1 MKNLTHSLCILTGA
15 LALAAGACS
24 SSSGGS
30 TTGTGGTGGGGS
42 STHPGEQLI
51 NIAPTGFAMDMPT
64 GIIGALYSYGDSVG
78 PNANLANGDDHAN
91 SDCIKKG
98 GFTQSQCSQIVAPP
112 PGKPFNADASGAFC
126 TNGTATVVL
135 NGSNSMPDYTDM
147 WGAGISLDLNNPG
160 GDAGVKMDWNGSN
173 YAGVAFD
180 IAPGADTSLGGIPST
195 AMRVNF
201 PFTGEHGTDSPYY
214 LGDMRTNSNLPAKG
228 GHVVIHWSDVGG
240 PMYLASQGVTAPKFD
255 VTKIQ
260 SIQLQVF
267 TNTTTAT
274 PYNFCISNLAVLTK

>member
-1 MKNLTHSLCILTGA
+1 MTKLTHSLCIFTSA

-24 SSSGGS
+24 SSNPA
-30 TTGTGGTGGGGS
+30 TTGGGGTS
-42 STHPGEQLI
+42 GGSGGRAGEQLI
-51 NIAPTGFAMDMPT
+51 NIAATGFAMDTAT
-64 GIIGALYSYGDSVG
+64 GITGALYSYGDSVG
-78 PNANLANGDDHAN
+78 PNANLSGDDSIN
-91 SDCIKKG
+91 SDCVKKG
-98 GFTQSQCSQIVAPP
+98 GFMLSQCSHVDAPK
-112 PGKPFNADASGAFC
+112 PGQPFMADTSGAFC
-126 TNGTATVVL
+126 THGTATVVL
-135 NGSNSMPDYTDM
+135 MGTNGMYDYSDM

-228 GHVVIHWSDVGG
+228 GHVVIHWSDVAG
-240 PMYLASQGVTAPKFD
+240 PMYLASQGITAPKFD

>member
-24 SSSGGS
+24 SSSSGG
-30 TTGTGGTGGGGS
+30 TGTGGTGGGGS
-42 STHPGEQLI
+42 THPDEKLI
-51 NIAPTGFAMDMPT
+51 NIAPTGFAMDT
-64 GIIGALYSYGDSVG
+64 DTKITGALYSYGDSVG
-78 PNANLANGDDHAN
+78 PNANLSGPDTAN
-91 SDCIKKG
+91 SDCVKKG
-98 GFTQSQCSQIVAPP
+98 GFTVDKCSQIAAPM
-112 PGKPFNADASGAFC
+112 PGQPFMADATGAFC
-126 TNGTATVVL
+126 THGTAAVVL
-135 NGSNSMPDYTDM
+135 MGSNGMPDYSDM

-160 GDAGVKMDWNGSN
+160 GDAGVKMDWNGSS

-180 IAPGADTSLGGIPST
+180 ITPGADTSLGGIPST

-214 LGDMRTNSNLPAKG
+214 LGDTRTNSNLPAKG
-228 GHVVIHWSDVGG
+228 GHVVIHWSDIGG
-240 PMYLASQGVTAPKFD
+240 PMYLAGQGVTAPKFD
-255 VTKIQ
+255 VTKVQ